1 MLISCLL
8 VSHNKPEL
16 LEESI
21 SSVLSQ
27 SHSDWELLITD
38 SGYLFDKGYFNKY
51 KSDGRISLIRSEE
64 TQEIRNSVAIAPW
77 CYNRM
82 LPIAMGELVVYLC
95 DDDIFYPNG
104 FAIFNEYM
112 KRNPDWLACY
122 SSQDHGSYA
131 PPEKPI
137 VTGVRPAH
145 IIRGRGIA
153 KLDCQVDYLQLCHR
167 RKIFEVFPPQS
178 FWPEDRRHK
187 HHSDGLL
194 LEKIGNKTMI
204 HPVPFRTGFNRRTP
218 TSDNIPLRR
227 R

>member
-21 SSVLSQ
+21 QSVLSQ
-27 SHSDWELLITD
+27 SHPDWELLITD
-38 SGYLFDKGYFNKY
+38 SGYLFDKGYFGKY
-51 KSDGRISLIRSEE
+51 NSDGRISITRSEE
-64 TQEIRNSVAIAPW
+64 TEQTRKSVAIAPW

-82 LPIAMGELVVYLC
+82 LPRAMGDLVVYLC

-112 KRNPDWLACY
+112 RRNSDWLACY
-122 SSQDHGSYA
+122 SSQDYGSYA
-131 PPEKPI
+131 PPEKPSI
-137 VTGVRPAH
+137 TGVRPAH
-145 IIRGRGIA
+145 TIRGRGIA
-153 KLDCQVDYLQLCHR
+153 RLDYQVDYLQLCHR
-167 RKIFEVFPPQS
+167 RGIFDVFS
-178 FWPEDRRHK
+178 MHDFWPEDIRHK
-187 HHSDGLL
+187 SHSDGLL
-194 LEKIGNKTMI
+194 LEKIGTRMMI
-204 HPVPFRTGFNRRTP
+204 HAVPFKTGFNRRTP